1 MILLCT
7 YDHEGAFGL
16 ILNRPLDVDVNAIL
30 AQVPLTLPDLPPQ
43 PTLLGGPVGMTSC
56 MILFEGKRSVNDVG
70 FSIIDE
76 EERTISV
83 SPSLK
88 ELDRITAENITF
100 ELLLGSAGWS
110 RGQLDEE
117 LIEGSW
123 LYSDISPLLL
133 LAVPPSE
140 RYNLAI
146 TQMGIRPQDI
156 WHMSIEE

>member
-1 MILLCT
+1 
-7 YDHEGAFGL
+7 
-16 ILNRPLDVDVNAIL
+16 
-30 AQVPLTLPDLPPQ
+30 
-43 PTLLGGPVGMTSC
+43 MTSC
-56 MILFEGKRSVNDVG
+56 MILFEGARNVTDVG
-70 FSIIDE
+70 FTVTDKKQRS
-76 EERTISV
+76 ISV

-88 ELDRITAENITF
+88 ELDRITAENTTF
-100 ELLLGSAGWS
+100 ELLLGSAGWG

-146 TQMGIRPQDI
+146 TQMGIHPQEI